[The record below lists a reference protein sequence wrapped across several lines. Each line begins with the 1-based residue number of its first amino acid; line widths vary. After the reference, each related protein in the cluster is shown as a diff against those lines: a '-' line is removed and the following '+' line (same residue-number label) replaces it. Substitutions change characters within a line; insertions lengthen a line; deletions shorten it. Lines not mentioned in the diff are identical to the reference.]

1 MQDDAH
7 EGGLKVASV
16 ANNVRP
22 VERGRAL
29 GFSTPPR
36 RAATDAREASGR
48 AQGRLPGLESLLA
61 RPSGEVTLTLIGG
74 QRLLRE
80 ATANLLSREDGLRA
94 LTTFE
99 SVADYLAAHLESP
112 PTVLLLDCEEND
124 PANWQSAIGELCST
138 YTQSSVVLLCAE
150 IREDMIRCAIE
161 HGVSGVILKS
171 YTTKQTRDA
180 LAYIATGR
188 TVMPAGWQRVLAG
201 AAYKPRGLSP
211 RQRQILA
218 LVAQGR
224 GNEEIAAELELSTNT
239 VKFHIRALYSRL
251 GVRNRV
257 EAANQYAQM
266 TRGSG

>member
-1 MQDDAH
+1 MTR
-7 EGGLKVASV
+7 VAS
-16 ANNVRP
+16 NVRT
-22 VERGRAL
+22 VDRGRAV
-29 GFSTPPR
+29 GFSTPAR
-36 RAATDAREASGR
+36 RAANDVRAVSGWT
-48 AQGRLPGLESLLA
+48 QGRPPGLESLFA
-61 RPSGEVTLTLIGG
+61 RPRGEVALALIGG

-80 ATANLLSREDGLRA
+80 ATANLLAREDGLRVP
-94 LTTFE
+94 TTFE
-99 SVADYLAAHLESP
+99 SVADYRAARLEIP
-112 PTVLLLDCEEND
+112 PTVVLLDCEESD
-124 PANWQSAIGELCST
+124 QARWQSDIGELCSPCAE
-138 YTQSSVVLLCAE
+138 SSIVVLCSE
-150 IREDMIRCAIE
+150 IREDLIRCAIE

-180 LAYIATGR
+180 IAYIATGR

-201 AAYKPRGLSP
+201 ATYKPLGLSP

-224 GNEEIAAELELSTNT
+224 GNDEIAAELELSPNT

-266 TRGSG
+266 TRGGG

>member
-1 MQDDAH
+1 MR
-7 EGGLKVASV
+7 GLKVTSMV
-16 ANNVRP
+16 NNVRP
-22 VERGRAL
+22 ADRGRAL
-29 GFSTPPR
+29 GFPTPPR
-36 RAATDAREASGR
+36 RAANQAREVSGR
-48 AQGRLPGLESLLA
+48 AQGRPPGLESLFA

-80 ATANLLSREDGLRA
+80 ATANLLTREDGLRV

-99 SVADYLAAHLESP
+99 SVADYRAGGLETP

-124 PANWQSAIGELCST
+124 PASWQSTIGELCTPDAESNI
-138 YTQSSVVLLCAE
+138 VLLCSE
-150 IREDMIRCAIE
+150 IREDLIRCAIE

-180 LAYIATGR
+180 IAYIATGR

-201 AAYKPRGLSP
+201 VACKPRGLSP

-224 GNEEIAAELELSTNT
+224 GNEEIATELESSPNT

-257 EAANQYAQM
+257 EAANKYAQM
-266 TRGSG
+266 TRGGG

>member
-1 MQDDAH
+1 M
-7 EGGLKVASV
+7 
-16 ANNVRP
+16 
-22 VERGRAL
+22 
-29 GFSTPPR
+29 
-36 RAATDAREASGR
+36 
-48 AQGRLPGLESLLA
+48 
-61 RPSGEVTLTLIGG
+61 TLTLIGG

-80 ATANLLSREDGLRA
+80 ATANLLAREDGLRV

-99 SVADYLAAHLESP
+99 SVADYRAAHLEIP
-112 PTVLLLDCEEND
+112 PTVLLLDCEESD
-124 PANWQSAIGELCST
+124 QARWQSAIGELCSP
-138 YTQSSVVLLCAE
+138 YAESSIGLLCSE
-150 IREDMIRCAIE
+150 IREDLIRCAIE
-161 HGVSGVILKS
+161 HGVRGVILKS

-180 LAYIATGR
+180 IAYIATGR

-201 AAYKPRGLSP
+201 AGYKPLGLSP

-224 GNEEIAAELELSTNT
+224 GNEEIAAELELSPNT

-266 TRGSG
+266 TRGGG

>member
-1 MQDDAH
+1 MASNV
-7 EGGLKVASV
+7 GLID
-16 ANNVRP
+16 
-22 VERGRAL
+22 RGRAPD
-29 GFSTPPR
+29 FSTPAR
-36 RAATDAREASGR
+36 RAANQATATGGWVHARPPA
-48 AQGRLPGLESLLA
+48 LESLFA
-61 RPSGEVTLTLIGG
+61 RPRGEVTLTLIGG

-80 ATANLLSREDGLRA
+80 ATANLLAREDGVRL

-99 SVADYLAAHLESP
+99 SVADYRDACLELP
-112 PTVLLLDCEEND
+112 P
-124 PANWQSAIGELCST
+124 
-138 YTQSSVVLLCAE
+138 SVVLLDCDEHDHARWQSDISELCSPPYADGSIVVLCSE
-150 IREDMIRCAIE
+150 IREDLIRCAIE

-180 LAYIATGR
+180 IAYIATGR

-201 AAYKPRGLSP
+201 AAYKPLGLSP

-224 GNEEIAAELELSTNT
+224 GNEEIAAELELSPNT

-266 TRGSG
+266 NRGGG